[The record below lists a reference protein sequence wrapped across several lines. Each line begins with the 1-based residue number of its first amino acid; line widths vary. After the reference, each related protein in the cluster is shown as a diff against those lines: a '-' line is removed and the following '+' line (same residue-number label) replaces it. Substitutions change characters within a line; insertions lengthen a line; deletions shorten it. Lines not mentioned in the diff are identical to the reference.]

1 MNEHDAME
9 VVNGAVA
16 NTLSAQAIFFTVL
29 SAYLAVAYTIGNKLT
44 KYQVAFVNMLFLI
57 AFFNLTANQLTLMES
72 TIYYVQLAIEARGAI
87 EASISG
93 VSPKMN
99 MLMFFSIRF
108 LMLVGAILFMW
119 QVRHPKT
126 E

>member
-9 VVNGAVA
+9 VLNGVVA

-29 SAYLAVAYTIGNKLT
+29 TAYLAVAYTVGNKLT
-44 KYQVAFVNMLFLI
+44 KYQVAFVNLLFLI
-57 AFFNLTANQLTLMES
+57 AYFNLTANQFTLLES
-72 TIYYVQLAIEARGAI
+72 ATYYVQLVVEARAAIEDP
-87 EASISG
+87 ISG
-93 VSPKMN
+93 VPSKVN
-99 MLMFFSIRF
+99 MLMFFSIRL
-108 LMLVGAILFMW
+108 LMLVGATLFMW